1 MNLEELNKEQKEAVL
16 NTEGPLLILA
26 GAGSGKTKVLTTKIA
41 YLIEECGIDPYN
53 ILAITFTNKAAKEM
67 SDRVYKMVGEKAK
80 RAQISTFHS
89 FGVRILRDNIKY
101 LGYDKNFVVMD
112 SDDSLTVVKRIIK
125 DLGYDPKYYSP
136 NEIRYKIS
144 SSKNNF
150 VDADEYEK
158 FVHSDND
165 RVIAEVFKEYERILK
180 ANNTVDFDDLLILPI
195 KLFKEHKEVLELYE
209 DRFQY
214 VLIDEYQDTNEPQYI
229 LTKMLTKKNRNICVV
244 GDADQSI
251 YSFRGANYRNILN
264 FEKDYKEAKVIKLEQ
279 NYRSTKTILD
289 AANEIIKH
297 NKERKDKN
305 LWSVNGDG
313 EKITYYRARTGP
325 DEAHY
330 VSKEINKLIDQGV
343 EYKDIA
349 VLYRTNAQSRLFEE
363 AFITDQIPYHIV
375 GGVGFYNRKEIKDV
389 LAYLR
394 LIYNDK
400 DDISLLRV
408 INVPKRGIGNKTVE
422 NLIKKAEE
430 EHTSLYEAITSGK
443 ELAFKELIE
452 DFKKLQNSMSLTE
465 LVEAILENTGIRK
478 EYKEDKT
485 LESDNR
491 LENLEEFKS
500 ITKSY
505 EDRNGEISLDDFLLE
520 VSLMTDVHENDTE
533 VDNAVNLLTVHSV
546 KGLEF
551 DYVFVVGL
559 ENGLFPHMNSLE
571 KDSDIEEERRLC
583 YVAVTRAKIKLYLVN
598 AQMRIQFGQDM
609 TNPESIFIK
618 EINEDLLEKIV
629 PEETFTF
636 ESRKTPR
643 RIEKEEKYNKEE
655 DVDIN
660 VGDNVYHEVFG
671 QGKVVG
677 ISGSIASIAFKHP
690 YGIKKLIKNHKSIT
704 KI

>member
-375 GGVGFYNRKEIKDV
+375 GGVGFYNRKEIKDII
-389 LAYLR
+389 AYLK
-394 LIYNDK
+394 LIYNEK

-408 INVPKRGIGNKTVE
+408 INTPKRGIGNRSIEKLIEKSNEE
-422 NLIKKAEE
+422 NKSIYDVI
-430 EHTSLYEAITSGK
+430 SGGK
-443 ELAFKELIE
+443 EQGFKDLIE
-452 DFKKLQNSMSLTE
+452 ILKDKQNKMTLTD
-465 LVEAILENTGIRK
+465 LVEEILIMTGIRK
-478 EYKEDKT
+478 EYEDEKT
-485 LESDNR
+485 LESENR

-500 ITKSY
+500 ITRTF
-505 EDRNGEISLDDFLLE
+505 EDREGLVSLEDFLTEL
-520 VSLMTDVHENDTE
+520 SLVTDVDESNDGD
-533 VDNAVNLLTVHSV
+533 DNKVNLLTVHSV

-551 DYVFVVGL
+551 DYVFIIGL
-559 ENGLFPHMNSLE
+559 EEGIFPHMNSFGI
-571 KDSDIEEERRLC
+571 DSELEEERRLC
-583 YVAVTRAKIKLYLVN
+583 YVAITRARKKLFISN
-598 AQMRIQFGQDM
+598 AIFRIMFGQEQSSE
-609 TNPESIFIK
+609 PSRYIK
-618 EINEDLLEKIV
+618 EINPELIDIVNPEINKHNSKVQEKINA
-629 PEETFTF
+629 
-636 ESRKTPR
+636 ES
-643 RIEKEEKYNKEE
+643 KYNDE
-655 DVDIN
+655 DVDLQA
-660 VGDNVYHEVFG
+660 GDNVYHDVFG
-671 QGKVVG
+671 QGKV
-677 ISGSIASIAFKHP
+677 ISVSNDIAKIAFKHP
-690 YGIKKLIKNHKSIT
+690 YGVKSLIKNHKSIS